1 MNGKSYKIY
10 YDVNY
15 TVLSVGVVNLR
26 KRLVKGIGMDSANH
40 VFVSYYYCF
49 TCLQKKC
56 HVATVRMC
64 ETTQTASSMAN
75 LYDCSMH
82 ELQELNQ

>member
-40 VFVSYYYCF
+40 VFVS
-49 TCLQKKC
+49 LPLL
-56 HVATVRMC
+56 HL
-64 ETTQTASSMAN
+64 SSKEVS
-75 LYDCSMH
+75 CS
-82 ELQELNQ
+82 NSTYV